1 MELKDSWKKLRL
13 NFISYACF
21 FFKFSFSFNLFSQ
34 KIRDLEPE
42 GTLKMDLI
50 LAKADAALHC
60 ISEDKKH
67 EVLSKLR
74 HIKALWEETAIY
86 ITHCHR

>member
-1 MELKDSWKKLRL
+1 ML
-13 NFISYACF
+13 A
-21 FFKFSFSFNLFSQ
+21 SFSSFHSHLIFFSQ

-42 GTLKMDLI
+42 GMLKMDLI
-50 LAKADAALHC
+50 LTKADAALHC
-60 ISEDKKH
+60 VSEDEKH
-67 EVLSKLR
+67 KVLSKLR

>member
-1 MELKDSWKKLRL
+1 MLSFFS
-13 NFISYACF
+13 NFQSHLF
-21 FFKFSFSFNLFSQ
+21 FPQ
-34 KIRDLEPE
+34 KICALEPE
-42 GTLKMDLI
+42 GSLKMDLI
-50 LAKADAALHC
+50 LVKADAALRS
-60 ISEDKKH
+60 ISEDKKR

>member
-1 MELKDSWKKLRL
+1 MLSFFSNFQSRL
-13 NFISYACF
+13 IFP
-21 FFKFSFSFNLFSQ
+21 Q
-34 KIRDLEPE
+34 KICALEPE
-42 GTLKMDLI
+42 GSLKIDLI
-50 LAKADAALHC
+50 LVKADAALRS

>member
-1 MELKDSWKKLRL
+1 
-13 NFISYACF
+13 
-21 FFKFSFSFNLFSQ
+21 
-34 KIRDLEPE
+34 
-42 GTLKMDLI
+42 MDLI